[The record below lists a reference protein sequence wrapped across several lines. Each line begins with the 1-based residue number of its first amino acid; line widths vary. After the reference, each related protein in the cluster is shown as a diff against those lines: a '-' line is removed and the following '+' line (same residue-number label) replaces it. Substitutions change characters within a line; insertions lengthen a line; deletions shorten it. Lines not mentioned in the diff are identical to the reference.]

1 MSLRMSEQSSDPKS
15 FPAHELVEGDDLPR
29 IVPGSADQGEV
40 EILREEL
47 IWENDAVR
55 LFKDHVRYPATKDR
69 KHVEDDVFRL
79 TDAPGK
85 MNGVITIPI
94 THDDRIILVRQFR
107 HPARMWML
115 ELPRGSR
122 NPGESPEAA
131 AAREI
136 HEEIGCRCTATES
149 LGRVSPDSGQLSSI
163 PHIIAARVRRDGAP
177 EREET
182 ETIDRTVAMPYAI
195 LRSACER
202 GEILDGYTL
211 AAVTRIAPLVRDGRI
226 VLECERSGRA

>member
-1 MSLRMSEQSSDPKS
+1 MSLRMTEQSSDPKS
-15 FPAHELVEGDDLPR
+15 FPARELVESDDLPR
-29 IVPGSADQGEV
+29 IVPGSAERGEI
-40 EILREEL
+40 EILGEEL

-55 LFKDHVRYPATKDR
+55 LFKDHVRYPATNDG

-85 MNGVITIPI
+85 VNGVITIPI
-94 THDDRIILVRQFR
+94 TNDDRIILVRQFR
-107 HPARMWML
+107 HPVRMWML
-115 ELPRGSR
+115 ELPRGGR
-122 NPGESPEAA
+122 NPGESPESA

-136 HEEIGCRCTATES
+136 HEEIGRGCTVMQP

-163 PHIIAARVRRDGAP
+163 PHIVAARVHSDGAP

-182 ETIDRTVAMPYAI
+182 ETIDRTVAMPYAV

-211 AAVTRIAPLVRDGRI
+211 AAVMRLAPLVHDGRI
-226 VLECERSGRA
+226 QLDGERSGQG